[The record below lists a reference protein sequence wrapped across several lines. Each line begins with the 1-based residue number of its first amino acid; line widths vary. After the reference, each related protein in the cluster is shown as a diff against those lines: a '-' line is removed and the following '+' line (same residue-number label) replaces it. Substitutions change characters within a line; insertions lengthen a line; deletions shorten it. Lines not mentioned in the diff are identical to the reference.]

1 MIKFDDNKMKV
12 DDEYW
17 NNYDNKKHEAT
28 VKWRLEKAGN
38 NPIKKWFYLGK
49 FDKKENK
56 YGYDSYY
63 ETTLYDKILWKKFLK
78 YAKTLEKKGLTLNRY
93 YMETPIT
100 FKLYKD
106 RSLKSSHW
114 RKFCKK
120 WWFEKIEYIFSF
132 WKFNSRICMFDY
144 FDIYQYLII
153 NLTIKGMQFA
163 KFGTSAIRKLQM
175 HQCWLIRKG
184 LIDSYCAYDDLA
196 EYEANEIT
204 LSKFNS
210 KYDLLND
217 DNSEKENF
225 FWNTHRKIVKRNEKI
240 DIKAFAEMGKYI
252 KNLWD

>member
-1 MIKFDDNKMKV
+1 
-12 DDEYW
+12 
-17 NNYDNKKHEAT
+17 
-28 VKWRLEKAGN
+28 
-38 NPIKKWFYLGK
+38 
-49 FDKKENK
+49 
-56 YGYDSYY
+56 
-63 ETTLYDKILWKKFLK
+63 
-78 YAKTLEKKGLTLNRY
+78 
-93 YMETPIT
+93 METPIT

-175 HQCWLIRKG
+175 HQCWLIRKE
-184 LIDSYCAYDDLA
+184 LIDSYCAEEELA
-196 EYEANEIT
+196 YYKVNEIM

-210 KYDLLND
+210 KYDMLNND
-217 DNSEKENF
+217 DIEKANF

-240 DIKAFAEMGKYI
+240 DIKAFAEIGKYI